1 MMKLIKPYSVA
12 LYGAEQCTLYN
23 RNEIDK
29 WIDTSLQS
37 SDFIPD
43 SSQLILLQKAL
54 SLSECKV
61 TSRVVILIPDHW
73 LSVSNHVLDPLTPS
87 SLLPLAALSYAV
99 ESTFS
104 APETVLFSFR
114 KALLEDKR
122 IQLTVFA
129 CSEEWR
135 KQLSSPFQSKN
146 VSCLI
151 VPISLWQ
158 STKPSLRSWS
168 ALSKYALS
176 SYQPDYKKRQ
186 HMKRLWLCLL
196 LFSVS
201 IHCIAYGYFLSLEQR
216 IHQSLT
222 DRQVLLERQSAWASH
237 QEPNDFV
244 LSTLRLMQ
252 ALPTSVRLVSFDG
265 QNQQADFQL
274 TLMQEEFEPLL
285 ARWQQR
291 FPNWRWQVSE
301 LHQTSNDVLSPFES
315 SKEVLDVFI
324 SVFESE

>member
-12 LYGAEQCTLYN
+12 LYSADKCTFYD
-23 RNEIDK
+23 RNEIEK
-29 WIDTSLQS
+29 RIDTSLQS

-43 SSQLILLQKAL
+43 SSQLFAMQKTL
-54 SLSECKV
+54 FINDCKV
-61 TSRVVILIPDHW
+61 KSRAVILVPDHW
-73 LSVSNHVLDPLTPS
+73 LSVSKHVLEPLTPS

-114 KALLEDKR
+114 KALVEDKQ
-122 IQLTVFA
+122 IQLSVFA
-129 CSEEWR
+129 CSAEWN
-135 KQLSSPFQSKN
+135 KQLVSPFQSKN

-176 SYQPDYKKRQ
+176 SYQPDYKKSQ
-186 HMKRLWLCLL
+186 QMKRLWLCLL

-201 IHCIAYGYFLSLEQR
+201 IHSIAYGYFLSLEQR

-222 DRQVLLERQSAWASH
+222 ERQSLLERQSAWASY

-274 TLMQEEFEPLL
+274 TLTQEEFEPLL
-285 ARWQQR
+285 ISWQQR

-301 LHQTSNDVLSPFES
+301 LHQTSSDVLSLSES